1 MIYILL
7 ILLGAFAMLVLAAY
21 ILGAALIGY
30 ALSKIIDNL
39 SYKIVTTV
47 RKLRK

>member
-7 ILLGAFAMLVLAAY
+7 ILFWAFAVLISVAY

-30 ALSKIIDNL
+30 ALSKLIDNL

-47 RKLRK
+47 RGKRK

>member
-7 ILLGAFAMLVLAAY
+7 ILFLAFAMLILAAY
-21 ILGAALIGY
+21 ILWAALIGY
-30 ALSKIIDNL
+30 ALSKLIDNL

-47 RKLRK
+47 RGKRK

>member
-7 ILLGAFAMLVLAAY
+7 ILFWAFAVLVLAAY
-21 ILGAALIGY
+21 ILGAALIM
-30 ALSKIIDNL
+30 AAVSNFIDFL
-39 SYKIVTTV
+39 YEKV